1 MYSENRHAL
10 HSGEKATK
18 HKLRFAS
25 LLSLILLVSV
35 PYISFAQSE
44 SDDELST
51 VAAHMHEHLARISM
65 IKSFIIADNLDG
77 VREPATW
84 LAEHDSVPGL
94 PENFEPYVEL
104 MRVYARQ
111 VVEALDL
118 KSAADSVSR
127 MARNCGNC
135 HLVNNI
141 ELEFGF
147 DTKPADLADSIT
159 HMQRHQWAA
168 DRLWEG
174 LIGPSD
180 VAWGRGTDMLVDVPL
195 HSTDV
200 MNDTTS
206 EVDSDMID
214 QIAHRVHLLG
224 GQGTITRTPDGRSD
238 LYAELLG
245 LCADCH
251 TMLGRGP

>member
-1 MYSENRHAL
+1 MNKGAIRGVIKTMKTSSWLASIPVFALFAILSGPLPSQEIGASNVSE
-10 HSGEKATK
+10 
-18 HKLRFAS
+18 
-25 LLSLILLVSV
+25 
-35 PYISFAQSE
+35 
-44 SDDELST
+44 
-51 VAAHMHEHLARISM
+51 VAAHMHEHLGRITT
-65 IKSFIIADNLDG
+65 IKSFIIMDNLDG
-77 VREPATW
+77 VREPASW
-84 LAEHDSVPGL
+84 LAEHESVSGL
-94 PENFEPYVEL
+94 PANFQPYVEL

-111 VVEALDL
+111 IVAARDL

-147 DTKPADLADSIT
+147 DTKPADLADTIT

-180 VAWGRGTDMLVDVPL
+180 VAWGRGSDMLVDVPL

-200 MNDTTS
+200 MNKTTS
-206 EVDSDMID
+206 EVASDMID
-214 QIAHRVHLLG
+214 QIAHRVHVLG

-245 LCADCH
+245 LCVDCH
-251 TMLGRGP
+251 TRLGRGL